1 MTTYE
6 AYKFLTPKDDEDKPF
21 AIVWWTGKNLKS
33 TDENLLKRLKDQVVD
48 GMDYSSGKPFFD
60 RIPSIYRSGYVYT
73 LDAMVDADGK
83 EV

>member
-1 MTTYE
+1 MPTYE

-21 AIVWWTGKNLKS
+21 AIVWWNGKNLKS
-33 TDENLLKRLKDQVVD
+33 TDESLLKRLKDQVVD

-73 LDAMVDADGK
+73 LDAVVDSDGN